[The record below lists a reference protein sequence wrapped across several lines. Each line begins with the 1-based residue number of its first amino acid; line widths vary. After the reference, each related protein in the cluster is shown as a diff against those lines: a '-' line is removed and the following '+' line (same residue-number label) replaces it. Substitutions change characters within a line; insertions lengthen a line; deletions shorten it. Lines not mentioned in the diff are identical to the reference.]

1 MAVMIKKAVTIFL
14 VFLLIAGPAVTAAAA
29 EKIVRMKV
37 PGCFT

>member
-1 MAVMIKKAVTIFL
+1 MIKKTVMIFL
-14 VFLLIAGPAVTAAAA
+14 VFLLIAGLATTAAAA